1 MMLIFAPVS
10 FSNSGARRCS
20 GSWIAPV
27 CVMTLTVTPS
37 NSPAWAPSDD
47 ASANIAPAIAVD
59 MLNIF
64 AMLSFLPVSSAP
76 APAGVSVLLPL
87 EPARRR
93 TQGLGQSIAD

>member
-37 NSPAWAPSDD
+37 NSPACAPIDA
-47 ASANIAPAIAVD
+47 ASANIAPATAVD
-59 MLNIF
+59 MLEIF
-64 AMLSFLPVSSAP
+64 AIISFLPVRSAP
-76 APAGVSVLLPL
+76 RP
-87 EPARRR
+87 
-93 TQGLGQSIAD
+93 